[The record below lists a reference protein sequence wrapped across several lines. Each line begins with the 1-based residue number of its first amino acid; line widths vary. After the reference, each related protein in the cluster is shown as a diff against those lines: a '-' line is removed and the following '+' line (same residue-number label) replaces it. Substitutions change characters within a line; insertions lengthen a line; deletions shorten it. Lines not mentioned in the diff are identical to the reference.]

1 MTPAAATPAHP
12 ATRQRGRQP
21 RVLAVLPRG
30 EAIRNFV
37 YAPTMDVLA
46 AHCDVDLLS
55 VVPGEEGWDHLK
67 QRCPAVE
74 ELVARDESYPVR
86 LLREVLD
93 VAHGRYL
100 WSQAA
105 QLRWEIRDHEAA
117 TLPASLKRSTKKIA
131 AWTLGRPGLIDRFA
145 SMERRASRWLNRDNY
160 YTEYLRRRRPDLV
173 FNASHVHSRIAVPVV
188 QAAQWLGIPTA
199 TFLFSWDNLTS
210 QGRILPSYDHYLVW
224 NEDIRRQLLEI
235 YPRVRASQIT
245 VTGTP
250 QFDFHFQA
258 EHFWTREEYC
268 RRLGLNPLK
277 PIILYTTG
285 MPNHFPGE
293 ERIVE
298 GIADAL
304 AAMPDFGPPQLVV
317 RVYPKDRT
325 SRFEALKQRRSD
337 IRFPEIPW
345 EPAWLTPK
353 REDLP
358 LWTNMLRH
366 CEAGINICSTVTLE
380 LCMLDK
386 PAINLA
392 YDPPG
397 MDIRPL
403 SFARYYQ
410 FDHYRPIVAS
420 GALEYVTSE
429 AELPQALA
437 GALRAPGSRQDQ
449 RRELIRSFFGETL
462 DGKSS
467 HRVAAALAACATQ
480 SV

>member
-1 MTPAAATPAHP
+1 M
-12 ATRQRGRQP
+12 
-21 RVLAVLPRG
+21 LAVLPRG

-37 YAPTMDVLA
+37 YAPTMEVLRKQ
-46 AHCDVDLLS
+46 CEVDLLS
-55 VVPGEEGWDHLK
+55 VVPGEESWKGLK
-67 QRCPAVE
+67 ECSPETQ
-74 ELVARDESYPVR
+74 ELVARDEAYPVR
-86 LLREVLD
+86 LLREILD

-105 QLRWEIRDHEAA
+105 QLRWEIRDHEADNFVA
-117 TLPASLKRSTKKIA
+117 ALKRSTKKIA
-131 AWTLGRPGLIDRFA
+131 AWTLGRPGSIDRLA
-145 SMERRASRWLNRDNY
+145 SIERQASRWFNRDNY
-160 YTEYLRRRRPDLV
+160 YADYLQRRRPDLV

-210 QGRILPSYDHYLVW
+210 QGRILPAYDHYLVW
-224 NEDIRRQLLEI
+224 NEDIRRQLLDI
-235 YPRVRASQIT
+235 YPRVQASQIT

-250 QFDFHFQA
+250 QFDFHFQT

-268 RRLGLNPLK
+268 RRLGLSPRK
-277 PIILYTTG
+277 PIVLYTTG

-298 GIADAL
+298 GIGDAL
-304 AAMPDFGPPQLVV
+304 AAMTDLGPPQLVV

-325 SRFEALKQRRSD
+325 SRFESLKQRRPD
-337 IRFPEIPW
+337 IHFPEIPW

-420 GALEYVTSE
+420 GALEYVASE
-429 AELPQALA
+429 DLLPQALDR
-437 GALRAPGSRQDQ
+437 ALRAPGTRQNQ

-467 HRVAAALAACATQ
+467 HRVAAALAAFARQ
-480 SV
+480 NL